1 MKIYKLIY
9 QEIDTK
15 DKLSEENRKVAFQH
29 TLSDVELNALENDY
43 KRSYIEYIKERLIGD
58 MARAIELP
66 EVTFENDDIE

>member
-15 DKLSEENRKVAFQH
+15 DKLSEENRKVTFQH
-29 TLSDVELNALENDY
+29 TLSDVELNALEDDY
-43 KRSYIEYIKERLIGD
+43 KRSYIEYIKERLICD